1 MGEGFWIRSDTGE
14 FHKIDEHA
22 RWIQDPGNARRI
34 GLSEEAVARMR
45 SIPWDINGPGRKA
58 IVMEA
63 TAEGLIRFR
72 DHGDYMTFE
81 FQMPIQDAVHAL
93 RPFMAYYLGAAS
105 YCRFNN
111 LAGGDTRE
119 GYYKDLFEEIN

>member
-22 RWIQDPGNARRI
+22 RWIQDPGNARSI
-34 GLSEEAVARMR
+34 GLSEEAAAHIR
-45 SIPWDINGPGRKA
+45 SIPWDIDGPGRKA

-63 TAEGLIRFR
+63 TAQGLIRFR

-81 FQMPIQDAVHAL
+81 FQMPIRDAVRAL
-93 RPFMAYYLGAAS
+93 RPFMTYYLGPAS
-105 YCRFNN
+105 YCRLNN
-111 LAGGDTRE
+111 LSGGDSWE
-119 GYYKDLFEEIN
+119 GFYKDIRNELE